1 MKRFF
6 LWFGVGFLVLIAAL
20 ALAFK
25 FSPWPSVFVFSQ
37 MFAKGDQATDAAL
50 ARYVPPG
57 IAARTG
63 IAYGK
68 GADETFDLYFP
79 QGRKGA
85 LPTIVWVH
93 GGGWIGGSTSGIANY
108 LKILA
113 GHGYTTVGVEYSTGF
128 GSAYPRPVQQVNAAL
143 RYLLAHATEL
153 HVDPG
158 RIILAGDSAGAQ
170 IAAQIALLG
179 TDSDYAREIG
189 ITPSLKAHQIAAAL
203 LLSGAYD
210 LDAVDYHGNYAW
222 FLKTVLWAYSG
233 TEKFLHDRRF
243 RLMSITPHVTAA
255 FPPSFISSGNGDP
268 LEPQAVAL
276 AKKLGSLSVPVE
288 TLFFPANRQPALPH
302 EYQFNL
308 DSAAGREALQ
318 KMLDFLA
325 SVRAGEAAVSST
337 NAQ

>member
-1 MKRFF
+1 MKRLL
-6 LWFGVGFLVLIAAL
+6 LWFGGGFLVLIAAF

-25 FSPWPSVFVFSQ
+25 FSPWPSVLVFSQ
-37 MFAKGDQATDAAL
+37 IFAKGDQASDAAL
-50 ARYVPPG
+50 ARYVPTG
-57 IAARTG
+57 IAARTHV
-63 IAYGK
+63 AYGK

-79 QGRKGA
+79 QDRKGA

-93 GGGWIGGSTSGIANY
+93 GGGWIGGSTGGIANY

-113 GHGYTTVGVEYSTGF
+113 GHGYTTVAVEYSTGF

-143 RYLLAHATEL
+143 RHLLAHSAEL
-153 HVDPG
+153 HIDPKC
-158 RIILAGDSAGAQ
+158 IVLAGDSAGAQ
-170 IAAQIALLG
+170 IAAQIALLSTNPG
-179 TDSDYAREIG
+179 YAREIG

-210 LDAVDYHGNYAW
+210 LDAVDYRGNYAW

-233 TEKFLHDRRF
+233 TENFLHDRRF
-243 RLMSITPHVTAA
+243 RLMSITPHVTAD

-276 AKKLGSLSVPVE
+276 ATKLGTLDVRVE

-302 EYQFNL
+302 EYQFDLNGT
-308 DSAAGREALQ
+308 AGREALQ
-318 KMLDFLA
+318 KMLGFLE
-325 SVRAGEAAVSST
+325 SVRRDEAVVSST
-337 NAQ
+337 KPQ